1 MNFSALNHDF
11 CGWIQ
16 SVVCFFNVTWR
27 SFCSR
32 SVRAAKTFLIQPFFL
47 LLLLQV
53 SSLRGEKKKKELGGS
68 WSCVGLPF
76 TPSVELKPSLRLAY
90 TLHNTRFGLSS
101 LFSGA
106 AVGLAM
112 ATTTSG
118 IRHFIRPPLSAAN
131 WLCFYKQASS
141 QPANTR
147 WHSLIS
153 VSPDRRNTYGGKERK
168 DPNRN
173 LLIST
178 AFFAVFFFFSY
189 SDNKTR

>member
-1 MNFSALNHDF
+1 MVEFSQWCVFLCNLEEFLQPKCPRCENLPH
-11 CGWIQ
+11 
-16 SVVCFFNVTWR
+16 STFF
-27 SFCSR
+27 
-32 SVRAAKTFLIQPFFL
+32 FFFV
-47 LLLLQV
+47 LLLQV
-53 SSLRGEKKKKELGGS
+53 SSLRGEKKKELGGS

-76 TPSVELKPSLRLAY
+76 TPSVELKPSLRFAY

-178 AFFAVFFFFSY
+178 AFFAVFFFLFFLQW
-189 SDNKTR
+189 